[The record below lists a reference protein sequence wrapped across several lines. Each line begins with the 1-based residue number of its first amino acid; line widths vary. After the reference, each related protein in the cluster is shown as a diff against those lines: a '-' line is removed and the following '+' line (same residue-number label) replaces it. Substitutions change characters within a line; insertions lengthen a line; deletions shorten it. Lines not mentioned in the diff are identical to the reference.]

1 MPKPKRARATSPKV
15 IDKKP
20 LAAEIARIIDDR
32 GLNQTEAAEVMRDA
46 ASQVSQVVNGRLD
59 GFSPER
65 LMRMLTLLGRDV
77 DIRITR
83 SARGQGKVRVR
94 AG

>member
-1 MPKPKRARATSPKV
+1 MPKPKRPRAVSPKV
-15 IDKKP
+15 IDKSV
-20 LAAEIARIIDDR
+20 LASAISEILVDR

-46 ASQVSQVVNGRLD
+46 PSQVSLVVNGRLD

-77 DIRITR
+77 EIRIMKAKR
-83 SARGQGKVRVR
+83 SPGRVRVVR
-94 AG
+94 R